1 MTDPIDIEPILDDW
15 LGVGSDVLPDRSVD
29 AVLRTVR
36 QTTQRGAWRAPWR
49 TTYMHNIPRLAVA
62 GATLVAVLAVGGL
75 LLRGSPSA
83 TGGAGH
89 GPVQSVPPTPSGT
102 PAPSAA
108 SAAPAYE
115 TPLGIAL
122 VGIDGTLA
130 TGPRTA
136 IGCVESGPERRGRP
150 RLPSHAFEG
159 RGALLRVR
167 EPGRLACGRPGRQDI
182 RPLHLL
188 RHRRD
193 SARLPGHR
201 TAVSW
206 RTNTRA
212 RTATS
217 TCTWSPS
224 SMTVPDCPVA
234 TPGAS
239 PPTRPSMAGRRGR
252 RTARPSTTRTTV
264 PRRRIP
270 SGFSET
276 QEIWRVPATGGT
288 PQRLTDNAVADLQPD
303 VAADGTVVYW
313 GGDEIWTMAADGTK
327 QHRLAAIPPNI
338 GFNPRWSPDGSKIA
352 VLQYDGSKRALFDPA
367 IRQDADLAL
376 LRVVV
381 VDVATGD
388 TTTVGPRVAS
398 FFNPVSWTPDGT
410 ALLINRYDDGPWD
423 QPDLCGRERG
433 QKDCVGRPD
442 GRRRRSTMRRTSRMR
457 SVWSGREDL
466 NLRPHRPER
475 CALPSCATPRPRVP
489 VVTGPPDDSAAEPP
503 SQNQAAP
510 SAA

>member
-15 LGVGSDVLPDRSVD
+15 LGVGSDILPDRSVD

-62 GATLVAVLAVGGL
+62 GAALVAVLAVGGL

-89 GPVQSVPPTPSGT
+89 GPVRSAPPTPSGT

-115 TPLGIAL
+115 TPLGMAI
-122 VGIDGTLA
+122 VGIDGTLRQDL
-130 TGPRTA
+130 G
-136 IGCVESGPERRGRP
+136 
-150 RLPSHAFEG
+150 LPSDAWGPDLSADGDRVFLLTRSKDVVHCFGCANP
-159 RGALLRVR
+159 GAWPAVVPVGKTSGLYICCDTDGFGQAAWSPDGSQLAYQHTGKDGNVDVYVVPVVDDGSGIVR
-167 EPGRLACGRPGRQDI
+167 KRRQAPHDRPGRRWLAGVVAGRQD
-182 RPLHLL
+182 HLL
-188 RHRRD
+188 HERRCHGGG
-193 SARLPGHR
+193 S
-201 TAVSW
+201 
-206 RTNTRA
+206 
-212 RTATS
+212 
-217 TCTWSPS
+217 
-224 SMTVPDCPVA
+224 
-234 TPGAS
+234 
-239 PPTRPSMAGRRGR
+239 
-252 RTARPSTTRTTV
+252 
-264 PRRRIP
+264 

-313 GGDEIWTMAADGTK
+313 EGDEIWTMAADGTK
-327 QHRLAAIPPNI
+327 QHRLAAIPSDI

-352 VLQYDGSKRALFDPA
+352 VLQYDASKRALFDPA

-489 VVTGPPDDSAAEPP
+489 VVTGPADDSA
-503 SQNQAAP
+503 S
-510 SAA
+510 